1 MGGSA
6 GGAGGT
12 AGNVGGNIGTGGAA
26 GGSGAGGATAGSGGA
41 AGTDGCPAVTF
52 RDVAIEPPWSDDFIT
67 TATGWSNLDFACASS
82 SVVPGFLFRF
92 TAPKDGTVAATLT
105 PSDPDFT
112 AAVSARAG
120 TSCATPELGCTSVRD
135 MNAVTQF
142 PVAAGRVYYVSFAR
156 FSGTG
161 QRFHLDIRYK

>member
-6 GGAGGT
+6 GAT
-12 AGNVGGNIGTGGAA
+12 AGNGGGNIGTGGAA
-26 GGSGAGGATAGSGGA
+26 GGGGAGGAAAGSGGA
-41 AGTDGCPAVTF
+41 AGTDGCPAVMF
-52 RDVAIEPPWSDDFIT
+52 RDVAIEPPWSDDYIT

-92 TAPKDGTVAATLT
+92 TAPKDGTVAATLI
-105 PSDPDFT
+105 PSDSDFT
-112 AAVSARAG
+112 ATVSAHAG
-120 TSCATPELGCTSVRD
+120 TSCATPELGCTLIRD
-135 MNAVTQF
+135 MNAVIEF
-142 PVAAGRVYYVSFAR
+142 PVATGHVYYVSFAR